1 MGDRYLRGLAYLALA
16 LLVAFSAVE
25 GPAGW
30 RDAGRPSATARP

>member
-16 LLVAFSAVE
+16 LLVAFASVE

-30 RDAGRPSATARP
+30 RAAAGAAATARP